1 LLKKECE
8 KYLKRLSPNYCYD
21 KDKPKNY
28 CYDKDKPKI
37 VALWESENAKIIK

>member
-1 LLKKECE
+1 MKHIPNRYLLKKECE

-21 KDKPKNY
+21 KDKPK
-28 CYDKDKPKI
+28 I